1 MKLIDDA
8 RQWWKIGSVW
18 MFVLIGFFP
27 DLYDGVS
34 AMGWLDQLPGAAKW
48 SIRALASAG
57 IAVRLIKQ
65 KKLQA
70 CREIQDDLD
79 R

>member
-1 MKLIDDA
+1 
-8 RQWWKIGSVW
+8 
-18 MFVLIGFFP
+18 MFILIGFFP

-34 AMGWLDQLPGAAKW
+34 AMGWLEELPDPAKW
-48 SIRALASAG
+48 SIRGLASAG

-65 KKLQA
+65 KKLAAEAEAQK
-70 CREIQDDLD
+70 EIDG